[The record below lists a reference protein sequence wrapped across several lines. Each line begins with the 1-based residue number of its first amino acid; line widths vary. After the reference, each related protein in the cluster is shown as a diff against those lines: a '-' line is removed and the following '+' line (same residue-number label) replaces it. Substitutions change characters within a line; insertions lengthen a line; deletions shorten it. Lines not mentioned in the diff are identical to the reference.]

1 MTRIADL
8 VESYAAEQGIE
19 FERFDDTHLAVNLPG
34 EKRLRTACLLTV
46 GPHALEVQAFVM
58 RHADENHEHLYRF
71 LLQRNTRTY
80 AVHWSIDDTGDVYL
94 VGRVPIKAVDEDEL
108 DRIFGSVLEYADG
121 TFNTLLELGFGS
133 SITREWQWRLSRGES
148 TRNLEAFQHLKPEVA
163 E

>member
-1 MTRIADL
+1 
-8 VESYAAEQGIE
+8 
-19 FERFDDTHLAVNLPG
+19 
-34 EKRLRTACLLTV
+34 
-46 GPHALEVQAFVM
+46 
-58 RHADENHEHLYRF
+58 
-71 LLQRNTRTY
+71 
-80 AVHWSIDDTGDVYL
+80 
-94 VGRVPIKAVDEDEL
+94 VDEDEL